1 MARYLAKVLT
11 ASGVKAVEVE
21 AKDANDARVKVSGSG
36 RVIEVGLDNARR
48 ARRMSF
54 GDRQA
59 FMLRLSAM
67 LASGVGAGEALRLL
81 RGAFGG
87 HPREVAHDLLLKVE
101 SGMSVAGAIGAVGK
115 KAFPETTAAMVAAG
129 AASGATWKA
138 LRNAANFEKEIRQ
151 IQKGAVRGIWS
162 ALGGFIAAVVFVIGT
177 VFYMLPQL
185 NASGMMQMY
194 GNEGLTGWPLTLS
207 YATGYAMVIMAA
219 GVALLALLATVARKI
234 APSMA
239 DALIMRLPIYRD
251 FILARNNYTALYAL
265 SSLVMTGV
273 RMEEAFRLMA
283 ENTTKGAL
291 RDDFLRGRQA
301 VLKGQPWAN
310 AMKTLM
316 ATDRAALAASLDRDQ
331 VAQSLETIATSHR
344 DNYARRSASIALLLQ
359 VVAATFLALSGAIMF
374 VLTVLPLLKVS
385 AQVAA

>member
-11 ASGVKAVEVE
+11 ASGVKLVEVE
-21 AKDANDARVKVSGSG
+21 AKGANDARVKASGGG
-36 RVIEVGLDNARR
+36 RVIEVGPENARR
-48 ARRMSF
+48 ARRLSF

-67 LASGVGAGEALRLL
+67 LGSGVGTGEALRLL
-81 RGAFGG
+81 RSAFGG
-87 HPREVAHDLLLKVE
+87 QAREVAHDLLLKVE
-101 SGMSVAGAIGAVGK
+101 SGMSIAGAIAAVGK

-129 AASGATWKA
+129 STSGSTWKA

-151 IQKGAVRGIWS
+151 IKKGATRGIWS
-162 ALGGFIAAVVFVIGT
+162 ALGGFAAAVAFVIGT

-185 NASGMMQMY
+185 NESGLMQMY
-194 GNEGLTGWPLTLS
+194 GKEGLTGWPLTLS

-219 GVALLALLATVARKI
+219 VVTLLALLATVARKI

-283 ENTTKGAL
+283 ETTPKGAL
-291 RDDFLRGRQA
+291 RDDFLRGLQA
-301 VLKGQPWAN
+301 VLKGRPWAN

-331 VAQSLETIATSHR
+331 VAQSLETIAASHR
-344 DNYARRSASIALLLQ
+344 DNYARRSAAITLSLQ
-359 VVAATFLALSGAIMF
+359 MVAATFLALSGAIMF

>member
-1 MARYLAKVLT
+1 
-11 ASGVKAVEVE
+11 
-21 AKDANDARVKVSGSG
+21 
-36 RVIEVGLDNARR
+36 
-48 ARRMSF
+48 MSI
-54 GDRQA
+54 
-59 FMLRLSAM
+59 
-67 LASGVGAGEALRLL
+67 
-81 RGAFGG
+81 
-87 HPREVAHDLLLKVE
+87 
-101 SGMSVAGAIGAVGK
+101 AGAIAAVGK

-129 AASGATWKA
+129 STSGSTWKA

-151 IQKGAVRGIWS
+151 IKKGATRGIWS
-162 ALGGFIAAVVFVIGT
+162 ALGGFAAAVAFVIGT

-185 NASGMMQMY
+185 NESGLMQMY
-194 GNEGLTGWPLTLS
+194 GKEGLTGWPLTLS

-219 GVALLALLATVARKI
+219 VVTLLALLATVARKI

-283 ENTTKGAL
+283 ETTPKGAL
-291 RDDFLRGRQA
+291 RDDFLRGLQA
-301 VLKGQPWAN
+301 VLKGRPWAN

-331 VAQSLETIATSHR
+331 VAQSLETIAASHR
-344 DNYARRSASIALLLQ
+344 DNYARRSAAITLSLQ
-359 VVAATFLALSGAIMF
+359 MVAATFLALSGAIMF